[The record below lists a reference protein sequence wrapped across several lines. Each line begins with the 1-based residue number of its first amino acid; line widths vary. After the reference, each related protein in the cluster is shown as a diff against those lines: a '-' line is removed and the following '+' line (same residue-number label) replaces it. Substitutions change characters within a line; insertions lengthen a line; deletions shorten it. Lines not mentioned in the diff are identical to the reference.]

1 MVPSLVEDGYIDHF
15 EVYEEILS
23 PQFIRK
29 HYSFVE
35 AVAAAGR
42 KKKSVV
48 WPWPIVRLSI
58 GASFFPS
65 PNVSPSWRKFF
76 QEMVSSKFASHLLT
90 PQARI

>member
-42 KKKSVV
+42 NDFCGVAVANCST
-48 WPWPIVRLSI
+48 
-58 GASFFPS
+58 FPLPTS
-65 PNVSPSWRKFF
+65 LRRW
-76 QEMVSSKFASHLLT
+76 
-90 PQARI
+90 

>member
-42 KKKSVV
+42 NFFLWRSSGQ
-48 WPWPIVRLSI
+48 L
-58 GASFFPS
+58 FDFPS
-65 PNVSPSWRKFF
+65 PKVS
-76 QEMVSSKFASHLLT
+76 QEKVSSKFASHLLT
-90 PQARI
+90 PQAPI